1 MTVRRFASETE
12 ARRYA
17 LEKGAAITGPAGR
30 FNANRERLAIAP
42 PASPAKTAAE
52 PTPEV
57 RPVPPPL
64 PGGDGAA
71 LAVDRQTVTFS
82 RLFNELKDTIREAAA
97 LGARPPD
104 EWVFDIERDDK
115 GRMTKITAKAVRPR
129 LN

>member
-1 MTVRRFASETE
+1 MRRFASETE

-17 LEKGAAITGPAGR
+17 LEKGAAMTGPAGR
-30 FNANRERLAIAP
+30 FNAARERLTIAQA
-42 PASPAKTAAE
+42 PAPAPAVPE
-52 PTPEV
+52 PVPTPAASM
-57 RPVPPPL
+57 PPL

-71 LAVDRQTVTFS
+71 LAVERQTVTFS
-82 RLFNELKDTIREAAA
+82 RLFTELKDTIREAAA

-129 LN
+129 MN